1 MSKLQ
6 YLPNNSDIF
15 FMKTSPD
22 SVLVVEMVV
31 VVVVVVEVVVVLVWY
46 MEHNDNLI
54 APVTAKTVQASW
66 HGINCNII

>member
-1 MSKLQ
+1 
-6 YLPNNSDIF
+6 
-15 FMKTSPD
+15 
-22 SVLVVEMVV
+22 MVV
-31 VVVVVVEVVVVLVWY
+31 VVVVVVEVVVVVVVLVWY